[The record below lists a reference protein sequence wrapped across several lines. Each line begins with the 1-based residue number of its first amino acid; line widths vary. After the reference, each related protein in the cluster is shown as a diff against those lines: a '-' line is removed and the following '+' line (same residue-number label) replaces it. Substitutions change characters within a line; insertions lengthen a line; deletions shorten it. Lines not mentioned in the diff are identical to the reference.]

1 MADANAQHLWER
13 SLREEIYDSNAVL
26 RRDGQFHGAEIN
38 YEPIRKEAQDLGIDP
53 DRALRIAVAATRD
66 FDWAEAVD
74 SMVRENASQ
83 EYAEKIATKISLQI
97 GSTRRLR
104 DHELKVYWDR
114 IELGWLCFGMIAL
127 AAVIGAAVVYRS
139 EIIGAIGHVARC
151 VAGQ

>member
-13 SLREEIYDSNAVL
+13 SLRQEIYDSNAVL
-26 RRDGQFHGAEIN
+26 RRDGQFDGAEIN

-53 DRALRIAVAATRD
+53 DRALRIAVAATSD

-74 SMVRENASQ
+74 SMVRENVSQ
-83 EYAEKIATKISLQI
+83 EYAEKIATKISVQI
-97 GSTRRLR
+97 WATRHLR
-104 DHELKVYWDR
+104 DHQLKVYWDR
-114 IELGWLCFGMIAL
+114 IELGWWCFGMIAL